1 MEKRTFIKSIALGA
15 LAIPVL
21 GAGRVTE
28 TVAGLKE
35 PAALL
40 AKKLQL
46 GDTIGLITPAGVLDD
61 EESIIIAR
69 EIFETLG
76 FKVKEGKHIRSRYGN
91 LAGTDQ
97 ERITD
102 IHDMFAD
109 KAVKAIVCVRGGS
122 GTSRLLD
129 RLDYKMI
136 AQNPK
141 ILLGYSD
148 ITALILALYAKT
160 GLVAFHGAV
169 GISTWTKKLADA
181 FNAQFVAN
189 KPAVFENPKSKGDNI
204 VQTKDRIATISPGT
218 VDGVL
223 LGGNMTVLTGLC
235 GSSYLPD
242 FKEKILFIEEVDE
255 DMERVDR
262 MFCQLKNAGILAM
275 IKGFIFGKCTNCKPS
290 GGYGSVTLDQLFNDY
305 IKPLKV
311 PAYSGAVIGHIAE
324 QFILPVGAKVR
335 MDASQGTITL
345 LEAALKD

>member
-1 MEKRTFIKSIALGA
+1 MGT

-21 GAGRVTE
+21 GAGRATAIAAE
-28 TVAGLKE
+28 FAG
-35 PAALL
+35 AATLL
-40 AKKLQL
+40 AKKLYP

-97 ERITD
+97 ERIAD

-109 KAVKAIVCVRGGS
+109 KAVKAIVCIRGGS

-160 GLVAFHGAV
+160 GLVTFHGAV
-169 GISTWTKKLADA
+169 GISTWTKKLAEA

-189 KPAVFENPKSKGDNI
+189 KPAVFENPKSKGI
-204 VQTKDRIATISPGT
+204 ILYRRK
-218 VDGVL
+218 
-223 LGGNMTVLTGLC
+223 TG
-235 GSSYLPD
+235 
-242 FKEKILFIEEVDE
+242 
-255 DMERVDR
+255 
-262 MFCQLKNAGILAM
+262 
-275 IKGFIFGKCTNCKPS
+275 
-290 GGYGSVTLDQLFNDY
+290 
-305 IKPLKV
+305 
-311 PAYSGAVIGHIAE
+311 
-324 QFILPVGAKVR
+324 
-335 MDASQGTITL
+335 
-345 LEAALKD
+345 

>member
-1 MEKRTFIKSIALGA
+1 MEKRDFIKSIALGA
-15 LAIPVL
+15 LSIPVL
-21 GAGRVTE
+21 GMGKPDAGTG
-28 TVAGLKE
+28 AFYGQ
-35 PAALL
+35 AALL
-40 AKKLQL
+40 ARKLKL

-61 EESIIIAR
+61 EESISIAR

-97 ERITD
+97 ERIAD

-109 KAVKAIVCVRGGS
+109 KTVKAIVCIRGGS

-129 RLDYKMI
+129 RLDYKLI
-136 AQNPK
+136 SNNPK

-160 GLVAFHGAV
+160 GLVTFHGAV
-169 GISTWTKKLADA
+169 GISTWTKKLAEA
-181 FNAQFVAN
+181 FNAQFIAN
-189 KPAVFENPKSKGDNI
+189 QPAIFENPKSKGDNI
-204 VQTKDRIATISPGT
+204 VQTKDRIATIHPGSAE
-218 VDGVL
+218 GIL

-242 FKEKILFIEEVDE
+242 FKDKILFIEEVDE

-262 MFCQLKNAGILAM
+262 MFCQLKNAGILGA
-275 IKGFIFGKCTNCKPS
+275 IKGFVFGKCTNCKPS
-290 GGYGSVTLDQLFNDY
+290 SGYGSVTLDQLFNDY
-305 IKPLKV
+305 VKPLKI
-311 PAYSGAVIGHIAE
+311 PAYSGAIIGHIAE

-335 MDASQGTITL
+335 IDASQGTITL
-345 LEAALKD
+345 LESALKD

>member
-1 MEKRTFIKSIALGA
+1 MEKRAFIKSIALGT

-21 GAGRVTE
+21 GAGRAKAIAAE
-28 TVAGLKE
+28 FAG
-35 PAALL
+35 AATLL
-40 AKKLQL
+40 AKKLYP
-46 GDTIGLITPAGVLDD
+46 GHTIGLITPAGVLDD

-97 ERITD
+97 ERIAD

-109 KAVKAIVCVRGGS
+109 KAVKAIVCIRGGS

-129 RLDYKMI
+129 RLDYQMI

-160 GLVAFHGAV
+160 GLVTFHGAV
-169 GISTWTKKLADA
+169 GISTWTKKLAEA
-181 FNAQFVAN
+181 FNTQFVAN
-189 KPAVFENPKSKGDNI
+189 KPAVFENPKLKGDNI
-204 VQTKDRIATISPGT
+204 VQTKDRIATISPG
-218 VDGVL
+218 VAEGVL

-235 GSSYLPD
+235 GTTYLPE
-242 FKEKILFIEEVDE
+242 FKDKILFIEEVDE

-262 MFCQLKNAGILAM
+262 MFCQLKNAGILAG
-275 IKGFIFGKCTNCKPS
+275 IKGFVFGKCTNCKPS

-305 IKPLKV
+305 IKPLNV